1 MADRLTREQ
10 RSLNMSR
17 VRGKNTKP
25 ELVVRQALH
34 AMGYRFRLHRRDLPG
49 SPDIVLPK
57 HRAAVLVHGCFW
69 HGHGCDLFRWPA
81 QNEAFWREKIGGN
94 VARDVKALEALRS
107 SGWRTLVVWECAIKG
122 RGKLSDKELAAT
134 LQNFVEREHSAEIA
148 GRCRSSTA

>member
-1 MADRLTREQ
+1 MVDRLTREQ
-10 RSLNMSR
+10 RSFNMSR

-25 ELVVRQALH
+25 ELVVRRALH

-57 HRAAVLVHGCFW
+57 HRTAVLVHGCFF

-94 VARDVKALEALRS
+94 MARDAKALEALRS
-107 SGWRTLVVWECAIKG
+107 SGWRTLVVWECAVKG
-122 RGKLSDKELAAT
+122 RGKLSDEELAEGLRAF
-134 LQNFVEREHSAEIA
+134 LEGGSSDEIA
-148 GRCRSSTA
+148 GRRRSPSA